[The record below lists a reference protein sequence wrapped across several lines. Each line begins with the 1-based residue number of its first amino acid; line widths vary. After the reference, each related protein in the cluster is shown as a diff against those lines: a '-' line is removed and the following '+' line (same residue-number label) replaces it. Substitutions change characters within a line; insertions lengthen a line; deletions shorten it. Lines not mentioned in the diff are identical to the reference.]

1 MICVTVKR
9 AENVDL
15 CRSSVT
21 RPLSSP
27 SGGNDKAK
35 EGNQILFVYGSVS
48 LWHSVLHSRECFGNG

>member
-35 EGNQILFVYGSVS
+35 EGNQILFVYTPIRDKQFFFSS
-48 LWHSVLHSRECFGNG
+48 KKVLIKA